1 MTAICVDDEP
11 LVLQLSLS
19 LIRELPQ
26 FEQVEGFG
34 GSVEALDWLETHRPD
49 LALLDIDM
57 PAINGIALA
66 IRIKE
71 QYPDT
76 AMIFLTGYT
85 QYAVEAFA
93 LHASGYLM
101 KPINREKLS
110 AEVEYALSGR
120 HARRSS
126 HIQVQ
131 TFGNFDVFVDG
142 KAVAF
147 NRSKSKELLAYL
159 VDRKGSSVSR
169 TEAFAVLWEDN
180 AYDRSMQKQL
190 DVVIRSL
197 RGTLQEN
204 GIGEILEMKSGNMRI
219 VPELLDCDL
228 YRFFSGDAEAINEYR
243 GEYMSSY
250 SWASLTEANVDRHLR
265 NYET

>member
-26 FEQVEGFG
+26 FEEVEGFG

-57 PAINGIALA
+57 PAINGISLA

-71 QYPDT
+71 RYPDT
-76 AMIFLTGYT
+76 AVIFLTGYT

-101 KPINREKLS
+101 KPISREKLS

-120 HARRSS
+120 HTRRAS
-126 HIQVQ
+126 HIQVR

-142 KAVAF
+142 KTVSF
-147 NRSKSKELLAYL
+147 NRS
-159 VDRKGSSVSR
+159 
-169 TEAFAVLWEDN
+169 
-180 AYDRSMQKQL
+180 
-190 DVVIRSL
+190 
-197 RGTLQEN
+197 
-204 GIGEILEMKSGNMRI
+204 
-219 VPELLDCDL
+219 
-228 YRFFSGDAEAINEYR
+228 
-243 GEYMSSY
+243 
-250 SWASLTEANVDRHLR
+250 
-265 NYET
+265 

>member
-76 AMIFLTGYT
+76 AIIFLTGYT

-142 KAVAF
+142 KAVA
-147 NRSKSKELLAYL
+147 
-159 VDRKGSSVSR
+159 
-169 TEAFAVLWEDN
+169 
-180 AYDRSMQKQL
+180 
-190 DVVIRSL
+190 
-197 RGTLQEN
+197 
-204 GIGEILEMKSGNMRI
+204 
-219 VPELLDCDL
+219 
-228 YRFFSGDAEAINEYR
+228 
-243 GEYMSSY
+243 
-250 SWASLTEANVDRHLR
+250 
-265 NYET
+265 